1 MLQIGPIGQNTIL
14 SQYKNEPCE
23 ARTMKKKT
31 ENSRNSKPEMFTQ
44 HNKIKIWD
52 IFLYI
57 IYAAF
62 VYNPNSNPQGGR
74 IHSYQISDKFDGV
87 FSQDPPV

>member
-23 ARTMKKKT
+23 ARTMKKKKT

-44 HNKIKIWD
+44 HNKIKI
-52 IFLYI
+52 
-57 IYAAF
+57 
-62 VYNPNSNPQGGR
+62 
-74 IHSYQISDKFDGV
+74 
-87 FSQDPPV
+87 